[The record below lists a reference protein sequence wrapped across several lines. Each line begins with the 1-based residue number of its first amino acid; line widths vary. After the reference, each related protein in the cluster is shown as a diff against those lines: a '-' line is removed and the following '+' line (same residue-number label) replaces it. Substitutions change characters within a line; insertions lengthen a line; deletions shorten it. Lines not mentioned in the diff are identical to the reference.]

1 MNFIQLSRTNK
12 TADVFYI
19 NVANIVKFGSA
30 VNSNTTL
37 IYYTD
42 GTNETVL
49 ETEEEII
56 NLIKESTSKI
66 IAQAQKIA

>member
-42 GTNETVL
+42 GTNESVL

>member
-1 MNFIQLSRTNK
+1 MNFIQLSRTNQ
-12 TADVFYI
+12 TADVFYV

-30 VNSNTTL
+30 VNSNRT
-37 IYYTD
+37 IIFYTD
-42 GTNETVL
+42 RTSESVL

-66 IAQAQKIA
+66 IAQAPKIA